1 MRATAQVFGTLS
13 SYVQRAFLFLNFTL
27 LFVFVARCDRQAVL

>member
-13 SYVQRAFLFLNFTL
+13 MECTAC
-27 LFVFVARCDRQAVL
+27 LFVFKFHAFFFVARCDRQAVL